1 MKIIYLLSFC
11 ALLTFSCNNQPAES
25 ETKIIEKETV
35 KVVEVEVAPKK
46 EEPKG
51 TTVKVGP
58 GGGSLKTEG
67 VSIEIEN

>member
-11 ALLTFSCNNQPAES
+11 AFLTFSCNQTAER
-25 ETKIIEKETV
+25 ETKVIEKETV

-58 GGGSLKTEG
+58 NGGSIKTEG
-67 VSIEIEN
+67 VSFEVEN